1 VICGKYVEFGKI
13 RTVRHNMAYKFL
25 ERHLVNNKGISY
37 QSRNIP
43 YGKPIAVRVERVLEV
58 IG

>member
-1 VICGKYVEFGKI
+1 
-13 RTVRHNMAYKFL
+13 MAYRFL
-25 ERHLVNNKGISY
+25 ERSLVNNKGISD
-37 QSRNIP
+37 QSRSLP

>member
-1 VICGKYVEFGKI
+1 
-13 RTVRHNMAYKFL
+13 MAYRFL
-25 ERHLVNNKGISY
+25 ERSLVNNKGISH